1 MLFRS
6 TAQRVGSAS
15 VRHLKAEKRDY
26 HSQMGN
32 VMTEAG
38 IAPGFLR
45 DLYVSLGEPIGDG
58 SWAVRVHHKP
68 FVRWLWIGG
77 CLMAIG
83 GALTLSRRRALRA
96 DTRAAVA
103 FGAQPVG

>member
-1 MLFRS
+1 
-6 TAQRVGSAS
+6 
-15 VRHLKAEKRDY
+15 
-26 HSQMGN
+26 
-32 VMTEAG
+32 MTEAG

-77 CLMAIG
+77 VLMGIG
-83 GALTLSRRRALRA
+83 GAITLLRRSTSRVRAGATLPA
-96 DTRAAVA
+96 GWQKVA
-103 FGAQPVG
+103 

>member
-1 MLFRS
+1 
-6 TAQRVGSAS
+6 
-15 VRHLKAEKRDY
+15 VRHLKAEKREY
-26 HSQMGN
+26 KSQAGN

-58 SWAVRVHHKP
+58 SWAVRVHNKP

-77 CLMAIG
+77 VLMAVG
-83 GALTLSRRRALRA
+83 GTLTLLGRQPTRVRAGAALPAGWRRTA
-96 DTRAAVA
+96 
-103 FGAQPVG
+103 